1 MSSKLEKDFDLFWL
15 AVRGPKLTPEHR
27 FHPTRRWRFDRAHPV
42 ALVAIELEG
51 GIWTGGRHTRG
62 SGYVGDCEKYNAA
75 TLENWAVFR
84 FTRSNL
90 FTSELDR
97 VARFIELRQKIFEEN
112 CGR

>member
-1 MSSKLEKDFDLFWL
+1 MASKLEKDFDLFWL

-27 FHPTRRWRFDRAHPV
+27 FHPTRRWRFDRAHPG

-62 SGYVGDCEKYNAA
+62 AGYLADCEKYNEAV
-75 TLENWAVFR
+75 LLHWAVFR

-90 FTSELDR
+90 STAELER
-97 VARFIELRQKIFEEN
+97 IARFVEWREKIFQN
-112 CGR
+112 